1 MQKDSLGSC
10 RVMRLR
16 RQPDLGRGNLNAK
29 RKIARDTVSTA
40 IMGKRLLHGAR
51 EEMVRPSLG

>member
-1 MQKDSLGSC
+1 
-10 RVMRLR
+10 MRLR

-51 EEMVRPSLG
+51 EEMVRPYLG